1 MILTSLS
8 ACATPKPTFNQSTKH
23 LVCPSV
29 KEYSMAFRNQI
40 ADELERYQTQA
51 LMEAMKDFSVIRQQA
66 RLCRGETL
74 RVKVP

>member
-1 MILTSLS
+1 
-8 ACATPKPTFNQSTKH
+8 
-23 LVCPSV
+23 
-29 KEYSMAFRNQI
+29 MAFRNQI